1 MHGRRVKL
9 LFLTVT
15 IALTIL
21 LLTSYRI
28 KATTTTTYAT
38 GTFHTLLLDGA
49 SIGFQNDVNKI
60 VAVTVVSGLINS
72 TNSKVVI
79 YDGGGSYR
87 FSSLNSTQIMITY
100 SGIDTV
106 TISGAQG
113 STETTTVTS
122 GDTFQVDAGDNVLI
136 SWVQTLPPTL
146 PLMFIVGMTGL
157 GAMLGGPLYTIQLI
171 KAHKYESA
179 LVNGLTITVLGVALF
194 IAWLWS

>member
-1 MHGRRVKL
+1 MHGRHVKL

-21 LLTSYRI
+21 LLTSYHI
-28 KATTTTTYAT
+28 KATTYYAT

-49 SIGFQNDVNKI
+49 SIGFQNDVNKT
-60 VAVTVVSGLINS
+60 VTVTVVSGLINS
-72 TNSKVVI
+72 TSSKVTI

-87 FSSLNSTQIMITY
+87 FTSLNNTQIRITY

-113 STETTTVTS
+113 STQTTTVTS
-122 GDTFQVDAGDNVLI
+122 GDTFQVNAGDNVLI
-136 SWVQTLPPTL
+136 SWVHTLPPVL
-146 PLMFIVGMTGL
+146 PLMFIIGVTGL

>member
-1 MHGRRVKL
+1 LNRRHVNL

-28 KATTTTTYAT
+28 KATTYYAT

-49 SIGFQNDVNKI
+49 SIGFQNDVNKTVI
-60 VAVTVVSGLINS
+60 VTVVSGLINS
-72 TNSKVVI
+72 TSSKVTI
-79 YDGGGSYR
+79 YDGGGSYH
-87 FSSLNSTQIMITY
+87 FTSQNNTQIMITY
-100 SGIDTV
+100 SVDSV
-106 TISGAQG
+106 TISGIQG
-113 STETTTVTS
+113 SSETTTVTS

-136 SWVQTLPPTL
+136 SWVRTLPPIL
-146 PLMFIVGMTGL
+146 PLMFIIGMTGL

>member
-1 MHGRRVKL
+1 MWGRHVKL

-28 KATTTTTYAT
+28 KATTYYAT

-49 SIGFQNDVNKI
+49 SIGFQNDVNKTVI
-60 VAVTVVSGLINS
+60 VTVVSGLINS
-72 TNSKVVI
+72 TSSKVTI

-87 FSSLNSTQIMITY
+87 FTSLNNTQIMITY
-100 SGIDTV
+100 SVDSV
-106 TISGAQG
+106 TISGIQG
-113 STETTTVTS
+113 STETITVTS
-122 GDTFQVDAGDNVLI
+122 GDTFQVNAGDNVLI
-136 SWVQTLPPTL
+136 SWVQTLPPIL

>member
-1 MHGRRVKL
+1 LNRKHVKTL
-9 LFLTVT
+9 LLTAT

-21 LLTSYRI
+21 LLTSHHI
-28 KATTTTTYAT
+28 KATTTYAT

-49 SIGFQNDVNKI
+49 SIGFQNDVNKT
-60 VAVTVVSGLINS
+60 VVVTVVSGLINS

-87 FSSLNSTQIMITY
+87 FTSLNNTQIMITY

-113 STETTTVTS
+113 STGTTTVTS

-171 KAHKYESA
+171 MRVHLSTA
-179 LVNGLTITVLGVALF
+179 
-194 IAWLWS
+194 